1 MRSGDISG
9 RSGRYTWE
17 VETFMA
23 EAGEMHEK
31 WRHLWQKR
39 ERHMWSGDISG
50 RSMRSRDI
58 YGRSRRHPWQKW
70 EKHMWSWDISGR
82 SMRSRDI
89 SGRNGRYT
97 WEVETCLYNI
107 PGITDMPFYGGCG
120 SVIILLS
127 SFPVHFVAVKIP
139 VMKPTIRGL

>member
-9 RSGRYTWE
+9 RSGRDTWE

-58 YGRSRRHPWQKW
+58 YGRSRR
-70 EKHMWSWDISGR
+70 DA
-82 SMRSRDI
+82 
-89 SGRNGRYT
+89 
-97 WEVETCLYNI
+97 WEVETSLAEV
-107 PGITDMPFYGGCG
+107 GETH
-120 SVIILLS
+120 VKLR
-127 SFPVHFVAVKIP
+127 HFWEKHE
-139 VMKPTIRGL
+139 K